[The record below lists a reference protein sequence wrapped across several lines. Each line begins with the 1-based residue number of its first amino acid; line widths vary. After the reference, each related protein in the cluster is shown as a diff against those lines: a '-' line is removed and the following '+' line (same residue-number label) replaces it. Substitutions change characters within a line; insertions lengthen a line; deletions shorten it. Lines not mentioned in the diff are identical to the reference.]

1 MFNIQSGEELRV
13 SFDIDAREYQGKWF
27 NSLRAWK
34 VERIDPNAAAA
45 QMNATQGMPYTAPV
59 AAPQASVSAETQ
71 PASEAAPFP
80 PQQEGESEDDLP
92 F

>member
-1 MFNIQSGEELRV
+1 
-13 SFDIDAREYQGKWF
+13 
-27 NSLRAWK
+27 
-34 VERIDPNAAAA
+34 
-45 QMNATQGMPYTAPV
+45 MNATQGMPYTAPV
-59 AAPQASVSAETQ
+59 AAPQAPVSAETQ